1 MPPKKKQK
9 QDAATAQQPQ
19 PVQPPNWPIFA
30 PLVPHSDLSLNELL
44 PQQIITIPSLWT
56 ATLCKN
62 YVSFLSSLPLTTTP
76 GQPKKGVSACLV
88 HPFLLLHSPDTR

>member
-9 QDAATAQQPQ
+9 QNTATTQPPH
-19 PVQPPNWPIFA
+19 PVQPPNWPVFA
-30 PLVPHSDLSLNELL
+30 PLVPDADLSLNVLL
-44 PQQIITIPSLWT
+44 PQQIITVPSLWT

-76 GQPKKGVSACLV
+76 GQPKKGVSACL
-88 HPFLLLHSPDTR
+88 HPLIHPSTSHP